1 MTITIAYVNFWNDS
15 LNDKYLSNFIKKN
28 IDNDVKHVN
37 INEYPDILI
46 SSCFGD
52 INRVK
57 NIPAKYKFFFYGENL
72 QRSCYNSYNNFDIL
86 REIFDLI
93 IGFNPTDIKKK
104 QIRIPLWLINYDY
117 YMFDFNDNILTYI
130 QNKYNE
136 NIKNKNML
144 ATLVCRH
151 DRNNTRTQIA
161 NNLEK
166 YGKVYYGGTFKNN
179 VGNIGPSPE
188 NKRNFIS
195 NSILNVCPENSKAEG
210 YCTEKIFQAFEGG
223 TIPLYWGVGLP
234 EPNIINENKYCFCN
248 IENKEILEKQIY
260 DVVNNKE
267 KYINGAIFK
276 DTAHI
281 QLKKY
286 YDDLKSAIMTLNFT
300 H

>member
-1 MTITIAYVNFWNDS
+1 MTITIAYVNFWNDPI
-15 LNDKYLSNFIKKN
+15 NDKYLSNFIKKN

-46 SSCFGD
+46 SSCRGD

-57 NIPAKYKFFFYGENL
+57 NIRAKSKFFFDGENL
-72 QRSCYNSYNNFDIL
+72 NRFPPYNNHKL
-86 REIFDLI
+86 LYTIFDLI

-104 QIRIPLWLINYDY
+104 QIRFPLWLIYYDY
-117 YMFDFNDNILTYI
+117 YMFDLNDNVLTYI

-151 DRNNTRTQIA
+151 DNNNTRTQIT

-179 VGNIGPSPE
+179 VVNIGPSLE

-195 NSILNVCPENSKAEG
+195 NSIINVCPENSKAGG

-248 IENKEILEKQIY
+248 IDNPIKLKENIKNAIENPNYYLEGNVFTDNAPDII
-260 DVVNNKE
+260 NN
-267 KYINGAIFK
+267 YYNTLINNIK
-276 DTAHI
+276 I
-281 QLKKY
+281 K
-286 YDDLKSAIMTLNFT
+286 LNI
-300 H
+300 

>member
-1 MTITIAYVNFWNDS
+1 MTITIAYINFWNDPI
-15 LNDKYLSNFIKKN
+15 NDKYLSNFIKKN

-46 SSCFGD
+46 SSCRGD

-57 NIPAKYKFFFYGENL
+57 NIRAKSKIFFDGENL
-72 QRSCYNSYNNFDIL
+72 NRFPPYNNHKL
-86 REIFDLI
+86 LYTIFDLI

-104 QIRIPLWLINYDY
+104 QIRFPLWLIYYHY
-117 YMFDFNDNILTYI
+117 YMFDLNDNVLTYI

-151 DRNNTRTQIA
+151 DSNNTRTHIT

-179 VGNIGPSPE
+179 VGNIGPSLE

-286 YDDLKSAIMTLNFT
+286 YDDLKSAIMTLNLNK
-300 H
+300 

>member
-1 MTITIAYVNFWNDS
+1 MTVTVAYINFWKDPI
-15 LNDKYLSNFIKKN
+15 NDKYLSKFIKKN

-46 SSCFGD
+46 SSCRGD

-57 NIPAKYKFFFYGENL
+57 NIRAKSKIFFNGENL
-72 QRSCYNSYNNFDIL
+72 NRFPPYNNPEL
-86 REIFDLI
+86 LYTIFDLI
-93 IGFNPTDIKKK
+93 IGFTTTDIGKK
-104 QIRIPLWLINYDY
+104 QIRFPLWLIYYDY
-117 YMFDFNDNILTYI
+117 YMFDLNDNVLTYI

-144 ATLVCRH
+144 ATLVCGH
-151 DRNNTRTQIA
+151 DRNNARTQITKE
-161 NNLEK
+161 LEK
-166 YGKVYYGGTFKNN
+166 YGKVYYGGKFNNN
-179 VGNIGPSPE
+179 VGNIGSSPQ
-188 NKRNFIS
+188 NKCNFIS
-195 NSILNVCPENSKAEG
+195 NSILNVCPENSKADG

-234 EPNIINENKYCFCN
+234 EPNIINENKYCFCI
-248 IENKEILEKQIY
+248 IENKELFEKQIY

-267 KYINGAIFK
+267 KYINGSIFK
-276 DTAHI
+276 DNAHI